1 MSDSKSMKDTILDAA
16 EKRVRRSGFSNM
28 SFRDVAQDVGIKSAS
43 VHYHFPKKQDLGVA
57 LVDRYMARFETRL
70 TMINQNTLE
79 AAIEEFVRLYAEAL
93 VMDESI
99 CLCAALG
106 AEAMGIDP
114 GLRKETGQF
123 FKMNIEWLEN
133 LFAKHPTKTAYLTAT
148 EIVAT
153 LQGAMILSAT
163 TGQRMHFDDVAN
175 SIIAQVSAEVN

>member
-1 MSDSKSMKDTILDAA
+1 
-16 EKRVRRSGFSNM
+16 
-28 SFRDVAQDVGIKSAS
+28 
-43 VHYHFPKKQDLGVA
+43 
-57 LVDRYMARFETRL
+57 
-70 TMINQNTLE
+70 
-79 AAIEEFVRLYAEAL
+79 
-93 VMDESI
+93 
-99 CLCAALG
+99 
-106 AEAMGIDP
+106 MGIDP

-175 SIIAQVSAEVN
+175 SIIAQVSAAVN

>member
-1 MSDSKSMKDTILDAA
+1 MSDNRSMIDTILDAA
-16 EKRVRRSGFSNM
+16 EKRVRRSGYSNM

-70 TMINQNTLE
+70 TMIDQDTLE
-79 AAIEEFVRLYAEAL
+79 TAIEDFVRLYAEAL

-114 GLRKETGQF
+114 ELRKETGQF

-133 LFAKHPTKTAYLTAT
+133 LFSKHPSKTASLRAT

-153 LQGAMILSAT
+153 LQGSMILSAT
-163 TGQRMHFDDVAN
+163 TGQRTHFDDVAT
-175 SIIAQVSAEVN
+175 SIVAQVSGAVN